1 MGQVHLGPQ
10 VLGVGADD
18 HTLVVPVGDIGG
30 IGHVLGAAFQGDV
43 VVVGERGLGDLVQPV
58 RLVAQVGERRVL
70 GQVRNALLVGAQV
83 FQHVHEVGVHEV
95 HPLGEAGEGSVAVVG
110 NVEVLAHLPVPGGDE
125 DDAGGAARTVD
136 GGRGGVLQDGDFLD
150 GFRSD
155 GLKGALDAVHQD
167 ERGVAALQGGDAAEH
182 DGGGGG
188 RVAVALGDVQ
198 AGHLAL
204 DELGGVADVTGEE
217 VLALDRGDG
226 GGDIA
231 LTLRAVADDDRIV
244 QGQDIGFQGKVDPG
258 APLDGHFQG
267 LEADGG
273 HRDDGVRL
281 DTRDPV
287 RAVQVGHV
295 ARRGAGDQ
303 DARADNRLAGGLAD
317 RSGNGQVSLCGS
329 GDGEQEQGARQDRRH
344 CSRLE

>member
-1 MGQVHLGPQ
+1 MLS
-10 VLGVGADD
+10 
-18 HTLVVPVGDIGG
+18 
-30 IGHVLGAAFQGDV
+30 
-43 VVVGERGLGDLVQPV
+43 DL
-58 RLVAQVGERRVL
+58 
-70 GQVRNALLVGAQV
+70 
-83 FQHVHEVGVHEV
+83 
-95 HPLGEAGEGSVAVVG
+95 S
-110 NVEVLAHLPVPGGDE
+110 VPGRDE

-155 GLKGALDAVHQD
+155 GFEGTLDAVHQD
-167 ERGVAALQGGDAAEH
+167 ERGISALQGGHAAEH
-182 DGGGGG
+182 DGGGGC

-204 DELGGVADVTGEE
+204 DELGGIADVTGEE

-226 GGDIA
+226 RSDVSLA
-231 LTLRAVADDDRIV
+231 LGTVADDDRVV
-244 QGQDIGFQGKVDPG
+244 QGQDVRLDGEVDPG
-258 APLDGHFQG
+258 ASADGFFQG

-287 RAVQVGHV
+287 GTVDVGDG

-303 DARADNRLAGGLAD
+303 DARADDRFSGGLAD

-329 GDGEQEQGARQDRRH
+329 GDGKQEQSARKERG
-344 CSRLE
+344 CYSRLK